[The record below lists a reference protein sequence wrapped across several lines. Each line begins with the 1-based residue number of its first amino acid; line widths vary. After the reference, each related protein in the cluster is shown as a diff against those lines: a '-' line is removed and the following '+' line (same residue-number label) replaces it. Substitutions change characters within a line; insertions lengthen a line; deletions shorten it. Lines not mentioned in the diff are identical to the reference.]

1 MSNVVSIS
9 VEKRE
14 QLGSS
19 NSRRLRKTGNVP
31 AILYGRGAESIP
43 LCISA
48 NNAGNLL
55 GHTGIV
61 ELTSEFLGK
70 RIAILKEMKH
80 HPLSGKII
88 HIDLQVVKE
97 DEVII
102 VPVPVVSFG
111 EPVGL
116 KQGGQL
122 EQVLRELELEC
133 LPSDVPEMIK
143 IDVSGLEMDQAF
155 HIGDLQ
161 LAPGVKVIGDEELTI
176 FHVRAPRTSEEEE
189 SDEESE
195 AAEDADV
202 PAAEAAAD
210 PGAKK
215 KV

>member
-1 MSNVVSIS
+1 MSNVVSIP

-19 NSRRLRKTGNVP
+19 NSRRLRRTGNIP
-31 AILYGRGAESIP
+31 AILYGRGAESIA

-48 NNAGNLL
+48 NNAGKLL

-70 RIAILKEMKH
+70 RIAILKEIKH
-80 HPLSGKII
+80 NSLNGKII
-88 HIDLQVVKE
+88 HLDLQVVKE

-102 VPVPVVSFG
+102 VPVPVVSYG

-143 IDVSGLEMDQAF
+143 VDVSGLEMDHAF

-161 LAPGVKVIGDEELTI
+161 LAPGLKVIGEKELTI
-176 FHVRAPRTSEEEE
+176 FHVRAPRTSEEAE
-189 SDEESE
+189 SVEDSE
-195 AAEDADV
+195 ADADAPEAV
-202 PAAEAAAD
+202 AAPEAT
-210 PGAKK
+210 AKK
-215 KV
+215 KA